1 MRVHYD
7 VLWGRTESDT
17 TEVTQQQQQHDVLS
31 TFVYVQNIYS
41 EKVKNVYDKHFVY
54 NVFYL

>member
-1 MRVHYD
+1 MSWLLKLSEEFMRVHY
-7 VLWGRTESDT
+7 
-17 TEVTQQQQQHDVLS
+17 DVLS

-41 EKVKNVYDKHFVY
+41 EKVKNIYDKHFVY